1 MILKFLCLL
10 ATSTMIII
18 FAYPSPVQ
26 LKHTNQKDMLTSEN
40 QFFFLNMNNLHV
52 LLHVTLKL
60 QNHTVEL
67 KDCHM
72 ASLLLLPFIPI
83 RMLRLVKS

>member
-1 MILKFLCLL
+1 MIIKFLCLL

-40 QFFFLNMNNLHV
+40 QFFFSEHEQLTSITTCNIK
-52 LLHVTLKL
+52 T
-60 QNHTVEL
+60 
-67 KDCHM
+67 
-72 ASLLLLPFIPI
+72 A
-83 RMLRLVKS
+83 KSHS